1 MAKSS
6 IDIAESLARLSAST
20 IFELRRVAAAASG
33 AAAHAVV
40 PCATFHSNHS
50 CDGTGLRV
58 NQALCSESGFCC
70 NLQSRIRLAIPRRQC
85 IPGSRNRPAVKSEL
99 LRHWVACRS
108 ELSILTILSPTLA
121 KPSRDVRC
129 SYEGERRPA
138 SEKRANFAETLALS
152 CLHQRQAFVFRDR
165 AIEGLAVVPPE
176 NDLFRSRF
184 RDDGRG
190 NLAGFFHVS
199 QRGGGDATTTQGSY
213 SHHHDEPCR
222 PANGGRACSVG
233 GHHQGGLDAVTRSLA
248 IETT

>member
-1 MAKSS
+1 MVFRRPLRKRQATSAVTASRRVAVADMAKSS

-20 IFELRRVAAAASG
+20 IFELRRVAAAALG

-108 ELSILTILSPTLA
+108 ELSVLTILSPTLA

-176 NDLFRSRF
+176 DDLFRSRF

-190 NLAGFFHVS
+190 KPRWLLPRLA
-199 QRGGGDATTTQGSY
+199 
-213 SHHHDEPCR
+213 
-222 PANGGRACSVG
+222 
-233 GHHQGGLDAVTRSLA
+233 TRRRRCYDNTGV
-248 IETT
+248 I